1 MGSKIMWSKMDKETK
16 VALVD
21 YHKDCEALASWQKT
35 LSEYNKKAKTA
46 KEEAIKARNLLIQKG
61 ASFDDAVRATTPLFK
76 KVREMEGLADITRTE
91 HVAKLRKSV
100 KILESELCPDSL
112 VPAYIA
118 AWNGCNIDKFRGEC
132 KKLLSE
138 VFGIRT
144 EGAGQGAITK
154 FANTLLVRASGSK
167 KGSNGK
173 LAPLS
178 ADTVR
183 KHVVMAV
190 IDICLDNNI
199 LRIVEDDVEGG
210 TTIEVVKRKEVA
222 TENENVA

>member
-1 MGSKIMWSKMDKETK
+1 MAKKIMWSKMDKTVLK
-16 VALVD
+16 ALVD
-21 YHKDCEALASWQKT
+21 YHKDCEALASWQNT
-35 LSEYNKKAKTA
+35 LTEYNKRAKTA
-46 KEEAIKARNLLIQKG
+46 KKEALKERDLLIQKG
-61 ASFDDAVRATTPLFK
+61 DSFDEAVRATEFLLK
-76 KVREMEGLADITRTE
+76 KVREMEGLAEVTRTE

-100 KILESELCPDSL
+100 KILEAELCPDSL
-112 VPAYIA
+112 VPAYID
-118 AWNGCNIDKFRGEC
+118 AWNGCSIDKYRGEC

-144 EGAGQGAITK
+144 EGAGQGAINK

-178 ADTVR
+178 PGTVR
-183 KHVVMAV
+183 KHVIMAT

-210 TTIEVVKRKEVA
+210 TTLEVVERKVA
-222 TENENVA
+222 TENEKVA